1 MLKDVAKRAGVS
13 VGTTSRV
20 INKHPSVSDEKRDR
34 VLKAIDELGYKCNA
48 IAKSLKMQKTKTIGV
63 IIPDIA
69 NEYYADIVR
78 GAEDIAS
85 KADYSIILCNTDCKE
100 KNELAT
106 IKMLAEK
113 QVDGIIMITY
123 KLTLKTS
130 RQLTDTGLPY
140 VMVSTHVRN
149 KNMASVNISNDQAAY
164 DAVQYLI
171 SGGHRRIAMITGPL
185 DDVEGG
191 VYRLNGYKRAL
202 RDNNIEYDPNLICES
217 DYHYATGYSGML
229 KLLECNIRFTAV
241 IAASDH
247 TIIGAA
253 KALKEKNVRI
263 PEDIAIMGFDNLAIT
278 EYTQPAITTV
288 EQPRYEMGS
297 LSVRQLLKMING
309 EELEEK
315 QIIVKHQLI
324 IRDSTAVLRSSA
336 VPEQ

>member
-1 MLKDVAKRAGVS
+1 MLKDVARTAGVS

-20 INKHPSVSDEKRDR
+20 INKHPSVSEEKRNR

-123 KLTLKTS
+123 KLTPKTS
-130 RQLTDTGLPY
+130 KQLIDTGLPY
-140 VMVSTHVRN
+140 VMVSTHVRD
-149 KNMASVNISNDQAAY
+149 KNIVSVNISNDQAAY

-171 SGGHRRIAMITGPL
+171 SRGHKSIAMITGPL
-185 DDVEGG
+185 DDIEGG
-191 VYRLNGYKRAL
+191 IYRLNGYKRAL
-202 RDNNIEYDPNLICES
+202 SDNNIKYDQNLICES
-217 DYHYATGYSGML
+217 DYHFATGYNSML
-229 KLLECNIRFTAV
+229 KLLNRNIHFTAV
-241 IAASDH
+241 IAASDY

-253 KALKEKNVRI
+253 KALKEKNIQI
-263 PEDIAIMGFDNLAIT
+263 PKDIAIMGFDNLAIT
-278 EYTQPAITTV
+278 EYIQPAITTV
-288 EQPRYEMGS
+288 EQPRYEMG
-297 LSVRQLLKMING
+297 LVSVKQLLKMVNG

-315 QIIVKHQLI
+315 QIVVNHKLI
-324 IRDSTAVLRSSA
+324 IRDSTI
-336 VPEQ
+336 